1 MSLFGCWNCGTTFR
15 EHRNYRRTHTFKA
28 AIDFPF
34 IWILFQ
40 QFSSV
45 FFWIWLLFLRRK
57 FPGDFANSAL
67 LTLPPPRPFFSS
79 SLRFLHKIFTT
90 LFSSSCWAEIGDHL
104 GEPRLAVDSATAGYF
119 PNPTTDHRGSLHSR
133 KILHLHFSLNW
144 PKSLFF
150 SSAVVGSCDFLF
162 LRKFLSTHSHFVT
175 FLPASVGAQPLLLPL
190 DNLTREP
197 PSARTFR

>member
-1 MSLFGCWNCGTTFR
+1 MRLFGCWNCGTTFR

-67 LTLPPPRPFFSS
+67 LTLPPPRPSFSS
-79 SLRFLHKIFTT
+79 SFRFLHKIFTT

-119 PNPTTDHRGSLHSR
+119 PNPTTDRRGQTGVTPFPENSSPALFPKLAKIAFLLFRGRR
-133 KILHLHFSLNW
+133 KLRFSF
-144 PKSLFF
+144 P
-150 SSAVVGSCDFLF
+150 
-162 LRKFLSTHSHFVT
+162 
-175 FLPASVGAQPLLLPL
+175 
-190 DNLTREP
+190 
-197 PSARTFR
+197 